1 MSKFSLRE
9 TQEKLKE
16 QKEKL
21 QDKLFLEGKKTNKKQ
36 VIKDLE
42 SKIKDL
48 ESKLPTRTKGFK
60 GFGNNQQTLATIIE
74 EPKST
79 LEPQHSLL
87 TFELNNK
94 SARAK
99 NRKRKITKKRKH
111 KKSKTK
117 KRKPKNKRKTK
128 KR

>member
-48 ESKLPTRTKGFK
+48 ESKLPTRIKGFN
-60 GFGNNQQTLATIIE
+60 GFVINNKHSATIIE
-74 EPKST
+74 EPNST
-79 LEPQHSLL
+79 FKPQPSLL
-87 TFELNNK
+87 TLQLNDI
-94 SARAK
+94 SGRAK

-111 KKSKTK
+111 KKRKTK